1 MRECLL
7 QMKFR
12 DVNVFIVV
20 IIFDRVTQ
28 IGVHKGVNDGEVT
41 FIEKGFQD
49 FTRSV
54 TSDLTIKVLY
64 DHKTRI

>member
-1 MRECLL
+1 MGECLL

-49 FTRSV
+49 SHDR
-54 TSDLTIKVLY
+54 
-64 DHKTRI
+64 